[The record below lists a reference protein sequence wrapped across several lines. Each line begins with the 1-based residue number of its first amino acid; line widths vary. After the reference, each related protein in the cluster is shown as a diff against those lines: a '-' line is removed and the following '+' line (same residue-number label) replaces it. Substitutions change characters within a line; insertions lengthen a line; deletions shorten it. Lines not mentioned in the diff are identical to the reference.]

1 MKRHAIKRYQN
12 YWVFVKGNHSVTGGC
27 LPQSVSGSSV
37 FSVLFAWP
45 NCPNCKQHDDFIK
58 WKHFPPYWSFV
69 RVNSPH
75 KGQWR
80 GALMFSLIYAWINGW
95 VNNREADGLRRHRD
109 HYDVIIMKLL
119 MIWKAMTLIWRQCS
133 VTMFWQAWCAIE
145 HCAMFSNW
153 LMRNFKI
160 SHWPKFHA
168 IFAWSSYICWYGK
181 HIISNYAILPTR
193 GILV

>member
-12 YWVFVKGNHSVTGGC
+12 YWAFVKGNHSVTGGC

-45 NCPNCKQHDDFIK
+45 TCPNRKQHDDVIK

-69 RVNSPH
+69 RDIHRSPVNSPH
-75 KGQWR
+75 KGHWR

-95 VNNREADGLRRHRD
+95 VNNREAGDLRRHRD

-133 VTMFWQAWCAIE
+133 
-145 HCAMFSNW
+145 
-153 LMRNFKI
+153 
-160 SHWPKFHA
+160 
-168 IFAWSSYICWYGK
+168 WYGK
-181 HIISNYAILPTR
+181 LIISNYAILPTR